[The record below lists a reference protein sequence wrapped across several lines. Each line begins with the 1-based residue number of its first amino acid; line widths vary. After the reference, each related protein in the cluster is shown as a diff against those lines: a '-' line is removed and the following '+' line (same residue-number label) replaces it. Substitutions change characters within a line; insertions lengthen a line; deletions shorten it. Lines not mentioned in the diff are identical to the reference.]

1 MDAHLAPLGPS
12 LVFVL
17 ATTSMAVVAKIVG
30 CGIGARVCGLSPH
43 QSLIVGVG
51 MISRGEV
58 ALVVATLALS
68 SGAISQAVFGAT
80 VVVVVATTL
89 ITPPLLRV
97 ALRAAPALD
106 SLP

>member
-1 MDAHLAPLGPS
+1 
-12 LVFVL
+12 
-17 ATTSMAVVAKIVG
+17 MAVVTKIVG
-30 CGIGARVCGLSPH
+30 AGLGARACGLSPH
-43 QSLIVGVG
+43 QSLVVGVG

-58 ALVVATLALS
+58 ALVVATLALA

-97 ALRAAPALD
+97 TLRRAPTPD
-106 SLP
+106 SVPVLVA